1 MMHLQKRKEGV
12 GRKEGKR
19 EDREGVI

>member
-19 EDREGVI
+19 EGREGVI